1 MNVIRN
7 RATTLAVTWLIAA
20 CGGGADTTAPAS
32 VPSLAST
39 SASSLA
45 SSSLTADAAP
55 ATVQLEGCVLGPG
68 EQPRAARV
76 QALGEDGRH
85 LAAASSNADGLFVMR
100 VPARQHLRLVVDA
113 AASESLPLLTGES
126 PVSLGGCLRDRSA

>member
-20 CGGGADTTAPAS
+20 CGGGADTTTPAS
-32 VPSLAST
+32 VPSLAS
-39 SASSLA
+39 ALA
-45 SSSLTADAAP
+45 TSSLTADAAP
-55 ATVQLEGCVLGPG
+55 ATVQLEGCVLGPAD
-68 EQPRAARV
+68 QPRAARV

-126 PVSLGGCLRDRSA
+126 PVSLGGCLRDHSA